1 MSPKSLV
8 ELADRKSRLRA
19 TLFAAATLCFLAV
32 QILTHPPFAGDAYTH
47 GWRMYA
53 WAFNVALLLLCLGG
67 GGGYMNSRA
76 LRALIQD
83 EVARRNNR
91 TACTVGFWIA
101 AVASLA
107 LYTIPKFQAF
117 TGQQVAW
124 IVVTLSSSAA
134 LLSFSWLELRAH
146 SDA

>member
-1 MSPKSLV
+1 MSPKSLI

-19 TLFAAATLCFLAV
+19 PLFAAATLVFLFA
-32 QILTHPPFAGDAYTH
+32 QILTHPPFAGAQYSH
-47 GWRMYA
+47 GWRAYA

-67 GGGYMNSRA
+67 GGGYLNSRA

-91 TACTVGFWIA
+91 AACTVGFWVA
-101 AVASLA
+101 AILSLA
-107 LYTIPKFQAF
+107 LYTIPRFQAF

-134 LLSFSWLELRAH
+134 LLAFSWLEHRAH